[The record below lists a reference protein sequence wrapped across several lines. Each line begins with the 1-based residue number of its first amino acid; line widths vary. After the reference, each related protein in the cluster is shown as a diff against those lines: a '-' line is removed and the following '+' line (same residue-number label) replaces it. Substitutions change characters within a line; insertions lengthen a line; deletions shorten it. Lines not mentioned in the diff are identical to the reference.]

1 VTPRRFALYVFLGT
15 LLMQAAWIAVVP
27 PFRGSDEFDHAFRA
41 AAVAHGE
48 WEAGDWARFGRGR
61 LVTVPAD
68 LAEAANAQCAALPYT
83 GRDNC
88 LPVEHLPD
96 GMVRIASSAGGY
108 APFYY
113 WPIGIAGRPFAGAA
127 SLYAMR
133 IAASLL
139 CAIFI
144 GLAAWC
150 LAKVRSGAWLGGGLV
165 LALSPVAL
173 YTTTIAAPNGLE
185 ITAALAVVC
194 ALIALSVGV
203 PREVEGRILGIAGL
217 SGGILVS
224 LRLLGPEFLLALLTV
239 TIVLSPRQAWAVV
252 RRHLLLVAGVGTLV
266 LAGTVA
272 QLLWRSSQSSFGGQP
287 VSDGFTPMRSSFV
300 VVWQL
305 QAIAAFPFR
314 EQPAPA
320 AVYALF
326 VGVLLAFLGVAL
338 QRGRQR
344 FRIGLGLLIV
354 CGLLLPALA
363 TWATYSGR
371 GAIWQGRYGL
381 PFLVAIPI
389 VASLA
394 YGQWR
399 PPPGVT
405 ASFCA
410 MLAVANV
417 LSLLKV
423 LNDEHGRAPSA
434 EDHAWHAPS
443 PALVVVLVLIA
454 WLFYWRAVMRA
465 SHADG

>member
-1 VTPRRFALYVFLGT
+1 MVMLGT
-15 LLMQAAWIAVVP
+15 VLMQAAWIAVVP
-27 PFRGSDEFDHAFRA
+27 PFRAIDEFDHAFRA

-48 WEAGDWARFGRGR
+48 WEAGDWAHFGRGR

-68 LAEAANAQCAALPYT
+68 LAEAANAQCAALAYT

-88 LPVEHLPD
+88 LPVERLPD

-108 APFYY
+108 EPFYY
-113 WPIGIAGRPFAGAA
+113 WPVGMAGRPFSGAA

-133 IAASLL
+133 IAASLM

-150 LAKVRSGAWLGGGLV
+150 VAKVRSRAWLGGGLV
-165 LALSPVAL
+165 LALSPVAI

-185 ITAALAVVC
+185 IATALCAVC
-194 ALIALSVGV
+194 ALVALSVGV
-203 PREVEGRILGIAGL
+203 PREVEGRMLGVAGL
-217 SGGILVS
+217 SGVVLVS
-224 LRLLGPEFLLALLTV
+224 LRELGPAFLLALLV
-239 TIVLSPRQAWAVV
+239 VAIALSPRRAWAVV
-252 RRHLLLVAGVGTLV
+252 RRHVVLIAGIAALV

-272 QLLWRSSQSSFGGQP
+272 QILWRSSQASFGGQP
-287 VSDGFTPMRSSFV
+287 VDDGFTKMRAAFV
-300 VVWQL
+300 VMWQL

-314 EQPAPA
+314 DQPAPA
-320 AVYALF
+320 AVYVLF
-326 VGVLLAFLGVAL
+326 ASVLLAFLAVAL
-338 QRGRQR
+338 RRARRAFQV
-344 FRIGLGLLIV
+344 GLTVLILS
-354 CGLLLPALA
+354 GLLLPAVA
-363 TWATYSGR
+363 TWVTYSGR

-394 YGQWR
+394 YGRWR
-399 PPPGVT
+399 PPRLVAV
-405 ASFCA
+405 ASCG
-410 MLAVANV
+410 MLAVANA

-423 LNDEHGRAPSA
+423 LNDERGRAPSV

-443 PALVVVLVLIA
+443 PVLVIALVLVA
-454 WLFYWRAVMRA
+454 WLFYFGVVMRS